1 MDKMREEF
9 ERWIDGLSYSE
20 LDDFCALSAWKAWQA
35 SRAAVVV
42 ELHATCY
49 RAEHV
54 DDCSNGLEWDN
65 YYEIDEVKSALSE
78 AGIKCT

>member
-35 SRAAVVV
+35 SRQALVV
-42 ELHATCY
+42 ELPEVFDA
-49 RAEHV
+49 AK
-54 DDCSNGLEWDN
+54 DDAA
-65 YYEIDEVKSALSE
+65 YYEYAYHKSDIEKALDS
-78 AGIKCT
+78 AGVEYK